1 MILIQA
7 AVWQKVGWFP
17 AALEK
22 GWTDRRYHT
31 GDEKKDRSEA
41 KLLIDFRKATGPTHT
56 HTHTRFPR
64 RLACNPLVHRVRR
77 GFGYMRNSLHSPD
90 DTAGLDACPTWG
102 GGGYMLI
109 LWVCQ
114 CGSINSLTP
123 LSLSFFPVSSG
134 RGRSGAVPLTCDS
147 RSRLHR
153 PLGEL
158 LRGGSA
164 LRGSL
169 QW

>member
-56 HTHTRFPR
+56 HTHTRFPKR
-64 RLACNPLVHRVRR
+64 RCQGSGAEPDGRTRAQANTHAHTP
-77 GFGYMRNSLHSPD
+77 PD
-90 DTAGLDACPTWG
+90 DSTNTCCRHNIHLA
-102 GGGYMLI
+102 
-109 LWVCQ
+109 
-114 CGSINSLTP
+114 NTP
-123 LSLSFFPVSSG
+123 EG
-134 RGRSGAVPLTCDS
+134 RQRRRKTRIWRTTVNQNITSATTGDL
-147 RSRLHR
+147 LHT
-153 PLGEL
+153 LASTVEHNC
-158 LRGGSA
+158 
-164 LRGSL
+164 
-169 QW
+169 